1 MEKLYF
7 ADGTFIEIQEGAS
20 INAVDTILND
30 YSELQSLEDK
40 ITKPGNL
47 NPITFKTDDIEPGS
61 VYENMTLY
69 NSLFS
74 SIDRVDD
81 KIRVTLGFR
90 EKTPEELEIEE
101 NFETYEDNKEAVA
114 LAITY
119 LTDEQALT
127 VLELYP
133 TFEALIGKIVDN
145 NTRFT
150 YLSEMYKTIQ
160 DDLEIQEQYK
170 PGEGTG
176 ALYVKISDG
185 SHTGTQEDPI
195 PVPDNVKSSGF
206 EYEYGKY
213 YKEGEKIYLA
223 KREGKND
230 GEKEILYFP
239 PSELIGQYFETAE

>member
-7 ADGTFIEIQEGAS
+7 ADDTSIEIQEGAS
-20 INAVDTILND
+20 ISVMVTILD
-30 YSELQSLEDK
+30 GYEELQALEDK
-40 ITKPGNL
+40 ITKANNL
-47 NPITFKTDDIEPGS
+47 DHLIIKTDDEIS
-61 VYENMTLY
+61 ATYDNMTLY
-69 NSLFS
+69 GSLFS
-74 SIDRVDD
+74 SIDKVDG
-81 KIRVTLGFR
+81 KIYVTLGFR
-90 EKTPEELEIEE
+90 EKTPEELETE
-101 NFETYEDNKEAVA
+101 NLSKTYEENKEAVA

-119 LTDEQALT
+119 LSDEQALT
-127 VLELYP
+127 VAELYP
-133 TFEALIGKIVDN
+133 TFKSLIGQTLDN

-150 YLSEMYKTIQ
+150 YLGEMYKTIQ
-160 DDLEIQEQYK
+160 DDLLIQKQYK